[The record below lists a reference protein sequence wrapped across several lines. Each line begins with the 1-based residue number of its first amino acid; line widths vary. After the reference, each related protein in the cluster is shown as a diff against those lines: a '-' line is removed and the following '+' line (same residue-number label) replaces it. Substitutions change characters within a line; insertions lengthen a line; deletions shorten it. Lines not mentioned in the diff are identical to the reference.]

1 MMIIYKCFFRKK
13 TTKIAILLLTL
24 SFLILS
30 ILILGKSKYIN
41 KTNDCYKGS
50 FLEINNV
57 DNNDIRMVKRNISV
71 DNYEIGFTIDDYY
84 FLVGS
89 KSLSKNEIILPIQLI
104 EEYKVGDRIEL
115 ELNDNVY
122 NFVIKNFENK
132 SYYRF
137 VVSELLYDELALN
150 KSKVLRIDVK
160 NWADRENIAKKLEK
174 KLKKDVGTFTVKKDD
189 MNYDIVIN
197 VFSIVISLFILLF
210 SILFVITIYNLII
223 DEGKTNLILRN
234 VGYSKNKL
242 LILTIKKIFLILS
255 VSFIINFV
263 IFLLFSF
270 VKVIVL

>member
-30 ILILGKSKYIN
+30 ILLLGKSKYIN
-41 KTNDCYKGS
+41 KANDSYNGS
-50 FLEINNV
+50 FLEVNNV
-57 DNNDIRMVKRNISV
+57 DDNDVKIVKRNISV
-71 DNYEIGFTIDDYY
+71 DNYEIGFTIDEYY

-104 EEYKVGDRIEL
+104 EEYKVGDIIEL

-189 MNYDIVIN
+189 MNYDIVVN
-197 VFSIVISLFILLF
+197 VFSIIISLFILLF
-210 SILFVITIYNLII
+210 AILFVITLYNLII